1 MTWFLRV
8 DFHESSNGESNRDVT
23 RCGATQCTVGKAS
36 VYMMEVELQLWEG
49 LLQGSCCDFFSSLT
63 CIFMHYW
70 HSETV
75 EEQFTVEHSYLMLY
89 LNSTLPRAPVLQEIF
104 IFWIR
109 KIKEWLFWPFQMR
122 QTQRRR
128 GSNTAWMYRTR
139 VCSARRNHGKSLSFW
154 WGSSQLLL
162 TSCASRLF
170 YFIWSLAH
178 LQVNACIYI

>member
-1 MTWFLRV
+1 MTSFLRV
-8 DFHESSNGESNRDVT
+8 DFQESSNGESNGDVT
-23 RCGATQCTVGKAS
+23 VQGNTMHWGKSVCSYDRGWAAVVGRAAS
-36 VYMMEVELQLWEG
+36 GFLLWLFQLFNVYFL
-49 LLQGSCCDFFSSLT
+49 
-63 CIFMHYW
+63 HYW

-89 LNSTLPRAPVLQEIF
+89 LNSMLPRAPVLQEIF
-104 IFWIR
+104 IFGKQ

-139 VCSARRNHGKSLSFW
+139 VCSAGGTVEKVLSFW

-162 TSCASRLF
+162 ASYASRLF

-178 LQVNACIYI
+178 LQVNARIYI